1 MARRHVTTAAE
12 RGRSWDDSA
21 TRLAAIRSSAQDCG
35 TAIVMNAWHVIAAF
49 RGLDLVAAPATV
61 AEKPSPRVTAVQQLQ
76 MVVALVV
83 ALVVVRAVAT
93 FSEVIISRAAA
104 YVATVASAEVC
115 GCSSFLKLQDVDPV
129 RTVCPAIAVAEW
141 MKRRLL
147 LLAATAGA
155 IPEDAILVGAA
166 SLD

>member
-12 RGRSWDDSA
+12 RERSWDDSA

-49 RGLDLVAAPATV
+49 RGLVLVAAPAAV
-61 AEKPSPRVTAVQQLQ
+61 AEKPSPQVTAVPQLQ
-76 MVVALVV
+76 M
-83 ALVVVRAVAT
+83 VVVRAVAT
-93 FSEVIISRAAA
+93 FSVVIISRAAA

-129 RTVCPAIAVAEW
+129 LTVCPAIAVAEW
-141 MKRRLL
+141 MKQPLVR
-147 LLAATAGA
+147 LAATAGA

>member
-49 RGLDLVAAPATV
+49 LGLDLVVAPAAV
-61 AEKPSPRVTAVQQLQ
+61 AEKPSPQVTAVPQLQ
-76 MVVALVV
+76 MVA

-93 FSEVIISRAAA
+93 FSVVIISRAAA

-115 GCSSFLKLQDVDPV
+115 GCSSFHKLQDVAPV
-129 RTVCPAIAVAEW
+129 LTVCPAIAVAE
-141 MKRRLL
+141 
-147 LLAATAGA
+147 
-155 IPEDAILVGAA
+155 
-166 SLD
+166 

>member
-1 MARRHVTTAAE
+1 
-12 RGRSWDDSA
+12 
-21 TRLAAIRSSAQDCG
+21 
-35 TAIVMNAWHVIAAF
+35 MNAWHVIAAF
-49 RGLDLVAAPATV
+49 RGLVLVAAPAAV
-61 AEKPSPRVTAVQQLQ
+61 AEKPSPRVTAVPQLQ
-76 MVVALVV
+76 MVA

-93 FSEVIISRAAA
+93 FSVVIISRAAA

-129 RTVCPAIAVAEW
+129 LTVCPAIAVAEW
-141 MKRRLL
+141 MKQRLL
-147 LLAATAGA
+147 LLDATAGA